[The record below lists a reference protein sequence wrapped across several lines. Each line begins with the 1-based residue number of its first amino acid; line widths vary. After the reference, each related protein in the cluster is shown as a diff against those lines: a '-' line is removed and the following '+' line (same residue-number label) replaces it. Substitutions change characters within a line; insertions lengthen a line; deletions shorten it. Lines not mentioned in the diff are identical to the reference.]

1 MKIIWHECI
10 SASPLLPMRFTA
22 HVLLLALL
30 ASVFAPA
37 IIVGDFIVE
46 RDRIV
51 RELCVQRLVPEE
63 MRTCHGNC
71 YLSKTLRKVDQQ
83 ERTLPDELRSMRLP
97 EVVITGYPLRLS
109 ASGFQCSITGI
120 PELCAIC
127 DGWAFASDPVPWC

>member
-37 IIVGDFIVE
+37 IIVGEFLVD
-46 RDRIV
+46 RDRIT

-97 EVVITGYPLRLS
+97 EVVITGYPLQLS
-109 ASGFQCSITGI
+109 ASGFQCSLTAI
-120 PELCAIC
+120 PEQCATC